1 MTRMY
6 EKPQAIAMVENHEG
20 VYMASG
26 AGGAQWNVS
35 VKSDQSWNGTD
46 HVFTVECT
54 LNGGQTYSVSDL
66 TIVVTFNNT
75 LAGAK
80 EIKNEFDCLLEGNKV
95 TLKLNKSMEC
105 GPGYKVYAN
114 LWVHTDDQGTTEGL
128 SATSC
133 TAE

>member
-6 EKPQAIAMVENHEG
+6 EKPQAIVMVENHEG

-26 AGGAQWNVS
+26 VGDAQWYVS

-66 TIVVTFNNT
+66 TIVVTFDNT

-80 EIKNEFDCLLEGNKV
+80 EIKNEFDCSLEGNKV

>member
-6 EKPQAIAMVENHEG
+6 EKPQAIVMVENHEG

-26 AGGAQWNVS
+26 VGGAQWYVS
-35 VKSDQSWNGTD
+35 VKSDQNWNGTD
-46 HVFTVECT
+46 HVFAVECT

-80 EIKNEFDCLLEGNKV
+80 EIKNEFDCSLEGNKV

-105 GPGYKVYAN
+105 GPGDKVYAN

-128 SATSC
+128 SATFC

>member
-6 EKPQAIAMVENHEG
+6 EKPQAIVMVENHEG

-26 AGGAQWNVS
+26 VGGAQWYVS

-54 LNGGQTYSVSDL
+54 LNGGQTSDL

-80 EIKNEFDCLLEGNKV
+80 EIKNEFDCSLEGNKV

>member
-6 EKPQAIAMVENHEG
+6 EKPQAIVMVENHEG

-35 VKSDQSWNGTD
+35 VKSDESWNGTD

-54 LNGGQTYSVSDL
+54 LSGGQTYSVSDL
-66 TIVVTFNNT
+66 TIVVTFNT
-75 LAGAK
+75 ILASAR
-80 EIKNEFDCLLEGNKV
+80 EIKNDFACSLVGNKV

-114 LWVHTDDQGTTEGL
+114 LWVHTDKQDTTEGL
-128 SATSC
+128 SAVSC